1 MSFFILLKNKKTMKK
16 NESKMYDFFQSSDL
30 KNLNFYIYCP
40 THNNENKEEITE
52 LIINNNGVSQKHII
66 ILNI

>member
-1 MSFFILLKNKKTMKK
+1 MKK

-30 KNLNFYIYCP
+30 KNLNFYIYYP
-40 THNNENKEEITE
+40 TQNNENKEEISE
-52 LIINNNGVSQKHII
+52 LIINNKGVSQKHII

>member
-1 MSFFILLKNKKTMKK
+1 MKK
-16 NESKMYDFFQSSDL
+16 NDCKMYDFFQSSDL

-40 THNNENKEEITE
+40 SHNNENKEEITE

>member
-1 MSFFILLKNKKTMKK
+1 MKK
-16 NESKMYDFFQSSDL
+16 NDCKMYDFIQSSDL

-40 THNNENKEEITE
+40 THNNENKEEISE